1 MTTILLA
8 DDHQLV
14 RDTIA
19 AYLSSSGGF
28 QVETAQN
35 LSEALEILGN
45 PAPIDLAMFDYQMPG
60 MDGLEGLA
68 QVRSLHPDLKATII
82 SGVAKPAVAQQA
94 IGLGAKGYFPKSISV
109 STMVRGVQRV
119 LAGELVNDLI
129 DKEETIEPKPSLQ
142 KRFGLTAR
150 ELQIVKM
157 IALGHSNKL
166 IASELDLKEVTVKF
180 HVSNIMVKLGVSN
193 RTQAAVLASS
203 AVAT

>member
-28 QVETAQN
+28 EVETAQN
-35 LSEALEILGN
+35 LDEALEILNG
-45 PAPIDLAMFDYQMPG
+45 PAPVDLAMFDYQMPG

-68 QVRSLHPDLKATII
+68 QVRSRHPDLKATII

-94 IGLGAKGYFPKSISV
+94 MGLGAKGYFPKSISV
-109 STMVRGVQRV
+109 STMVSGVRRV
-119 LAGELVNDLI
+119 LAGEVVGDFI
-129 DKEETIEPKPSLQ
+129 ADEETIEQTPSIRE
-142 KRFGLTAR
+142 RFGLTSR
-150 ELQIVKM
+150 EDQILGM

-180 HVSNIMVKLGVSN
+180 HVSNIMDKLGVSN

-203 AVAT
+203 ENPV